1 MKSVT
6 IIEIAERAGVSMKTV
21 SRVLN
26 NEPNVRE
33 ATRDKVK
40 KAAIE
45 LNYQPNFFAR
55 SLASSRSFVITHFHD
70 NPSPDYLEKVYTGV
84 HQVCQSSG
92 YFAVMEP
99 LSIPYTE
106 AARKYLDRFKIDG
119 VILSPPVGDNLALLD
134 LLVERNIPI
143 VRLSPKDNFEL
154 SSYAYIDDAAAT
166 KTMAEHLIELGH
178 SRIGF
183 VAGPVDHGAS
193 HKREAG
199 FHQATK
205 GAGLNP
211 KHCPIVQGD
220 FSVRSG
226 FNAAEKA
233 LASRANVTA
242 IVAANDDMAVGV
254 VMAAMKRGLDVP
266 CDLSVTGFDGSR
278 LGDII
283 WPKLTS
289 IKQPVEEMA
298 ADVTMMLLKE
308 IVTQEKEK
316 RASKFD
322 VSHLIRN
329 TTATAKSRA

>member
-6 IIEIAERAGVSMKTV
+6 IIEIAECASVSMKTV

-40 KAAIE
+40 KAAAE
-45 LNYQPNFFAR
+45 LNYEPNVFAR
-55 SLASSRSFVITHFHD
+55 SLASNRSFVVAHFHD

-84 HQVCQSSG
+84 RQVCRSSG
-92 YFAVMEP
+92 YFSVMEP
-99 LSIPYTE
+99 LSIPYSKS
-106 AARKYLDRFKIDG
+106 ARKYLDRFKLDG
-119 VILSPPVGDNLALLD
+119 VILSPPVSDDPALLE

-143 VRLSPKDNFEL
+143 VRISPKTNFEL
-154 SSYAYIDDAAAT
+154 SSYAYIDDLAAT
-166 KTMAEHLIELGH
+166 KTITDHLIELGH

-193 HKREAG
+193 HQREAG
-199 FHQATK
+199 FRHAIE
-205 GAGLNP
+205 GAGLDP
-211 KHCPIVQGD
+211 KHCPVVQGD

-233 LASRANVTA
+233 LSDEASVTA

-266 CDLSVTGFDGSR
+266 GDISVTGFDGSR

-283 WPKLTS
+283 WPQLTTV
-289 IKQPVEEMA
+289 KQPVEEMA
-298 ADVTMMLLKE
+298 ADVTAMLLKE
-308 IVTQEKEK
+308 IVTKELGK
-316 RASKFD
+316 KASKFN
-322 VSHLIRN
+322 VTHLIRN
-329 TTATAKSRA
+329 TTASAKTRP